1 LAEERAWLSEYLF
14 IPANIYGGEC
24 DTVIRTVVEPF
35 VRTCQEQAWLDG
47 WFFIRY
53 SERGF
58 HVRLRL
64 KGEAGVLR
72 TKVQPALR
80 ERVRSLYPAAA
91 EGYPEL
97 PPAGGEGVT
106 HYNEVEYEPEV
117 ERYGG
122 PHGILLAEEF
132 FERSSEV
139 ALALLQKV
147 SPTERSGRLGK
158 ALLAMVVLM
167 HAFRP
172 EREGAAEFARNYGIN
187 YLRSLVPDDERR
199 AAWLNA
205 FGSGFEQQ
213 AGTLTA
219 YVDEAW
225 ERLAT
230 AESLSDALDRYRDDL
245 AAVAAKFRELFDAG
259 RLLRDGRPMEQWDF
273 AVAGIVSSYVHM
285 MNNRLG
291 VTIQEESYLAYLIH
305 RALGAPAPAGA

>member
-1 LAEERAWLSEYLF
+1 MPEETFWLSEYLF
-14 IPANIYGGEC
+14 VPANIYGGEV
-24 DTVIRTVVEPF
+24 DDVLRRVVEPF
-35 VRTCQEQAWLDG
+35 VRQCQERGSIDR

-64 KGEAGVLR
+64 RGRESVLR
-72 TKVQPALR
+72 SEVQPALIDL
-80 ERVRSLYPAAA
+80 VKSIYPNAA

-97 PPAGGEGVT
+97 PPSGEGIT
-106 HYNEVEYEPEV
+106 QYLEVGYEPEV

-132 FERSSEV
+132 FEKSSEA

-147 SPTERSGRLGK
+147 HPTDRSGRLGK
-158 ALLAMVVLM
+158 ALLSMVVLM

-172 EREGAAEFARNYGIN
+172 EREGAADFARNYGIN
-187 YLRSLVPDDERR
+187 YLRSLVPDEERR
-199 AAWLNA
+199 AAWLDA

-225 ERLAT
+225 DRLST
-230 AESLSDALDRYRDDL
+230 GEPLSDALDRYRDDL
-245 AAVAAKFRELFDAG
+245 AGVARRFRELFDEG
-259 RLLRDGRPMEQWDF
+259 KLLRDGSAMEQWDF
-273 AVAGIVSSYVHM
+273 AVPAIVSSYVHM

-291 VTIQEESYLAYLIH
+291 VSIQEESYLAYLIH

>member
-14 IPANIYGGEC
+14 FPANIYGGEC
-24 DTVIRTVVEPF
+24 DAVIRDVVEPF
-35 VRTCQEQAWLDG
+35 VRTCREHGWIDR

-64 KGEAGVLR
+64 HGIPEVLR
-72 TKVQPALR
+72 ERAQPALR
-80 ERVRSLYPAAA
+80 ELVASVHPAAV
-91 EGYPEL
+91 EGYPE
-97 PPAGGEGVT
+97 PPGTEGQGVT
-106 HYNEVEYEPEV
+106 HFMEVEYEPEV

-122 PHGILLAEEF
+122 PDGTVLAEDF
-132 FERSSEV
+132 FCRSSEA
-139 ALALLQKV
+139 ALALLQRV

-172 EREGAAEFARNYGIN
+172 ERGAAADFARNYGIN

-199 AAWLNA
+199 EAWLNA

-213 AGTLTA
+213 AANLTA

-225 ERLAT
+225 ERLET
-230 AESLSDALDRYRDDL
+230 GEPLSDALDRYRDDM
-245 AAVAAKFRELFDAG
+245 AAVAARFRELFDAG

-291 VTIQEESYLAYLIH
+291 ISIQEESYLAYLIH
-305 RALGAPAPAGA
+305 RALGVPAPAGA

>member
-1 LAEERAWLSEYLF
+1 LSEEMAWLSEYLF
-14 IPANIYGGEC
+14 VPANIYGGEC
-24 DTVIRTVVEPF
+24 DEVVRRVVEPF
-35 VRTCQEQAWLDG
+35 VGTCRERGWIDG

-64 KGEAGVLR
+64 HGRESVLR
-72 TKVQPALR
+72 GQVQPALV
-80 ERVRSLYPAAA
+80 ELVRSIYPDAA

-97 PPAGGEGVT
+97 PPAGEGIT
-106 HYNEVEYEPEV
+106 NFLEVAYEPEV

-122 PHGILLAEEF
+122 PDAIGLAEEV
-132 FERSSEV
+132 FEKSSEAAV
-139 ALALLQKV
+139 ALLAKV

-172 EREGAAEFARNYGIN
+172 ERGGAADFAQNYGIN
-187 YLRSLVPDDERR
+187 YLRSLVPDEERR

-225 ERLAT
+225 ERLET
-230 AESLSDALDRYRDDL
+230 GEPLSDALDRYRDDM
-245 AAVAAKFRELFDAG
+245 AAAAARFRELFDAG
-259 RLLRDGRPMEQWDF
+259 KVLREGRPIEQWDF
-273 AVAGIVSSYVHM
+273 AVPAIVSSYVHM

-291 VTIQEESYLAYLIH
+291 VSIQEEAYLAYLIN